1 MFCIVMAMHQRQLL
15 KIKYDKGSDFRVIEP
30 YMLGENAK
38 KEAIL
43 RAFDLSKNDW
53 RLFLL
58 SKITEIR
65 LLETQFKGFR
75 SDFNSGS
82 DKAIK
87 KIFRSLK

>member
-1 MFCIVMAMHQRQLL
+1 MFCVIMAMHQRQLL
-15 KIKYDKGSDFRVIEP
+15 KIKYGTDSSFRVIEP
-30 YMLGENAK
+30 YMLGENTK

-58 SKITEIR
+58 SKISQIQV
-65 LLETQFKGFR
+65 LETHFKGFR
-75 SDFNSGS
+75 SGFNSGS

-87 KIFRSLK
+87 KILRSLK